1 MKNKLITFKATFVL
15 SGLKKTLL
23 FRADSKKR
31 AENILKTYFEL
42 YENTLD
48 ENTLEIEEVSENS
61 KEAIISNSIGHYIGD
76 GKSFIYSSKADKR
89 FSYIRKF
96 LELGFSEEDLKEMRE
111 KRLSRIRKNIFTNLN
126 EENSHQK
133 RLSYLKDINTCKYYK
148 DIKEDDDFDFTEDYC
163 ILHRPT
169 SNGKG
174 WVMIAPGERANNHY
188 TEDPVLVKFLYKKFK
203 VNEQV

>member
-15 SGLKKTLL
+15 SGLKKSLV

-31 AENILKTYFEL
+31 AENILKAYFE
-42 YENTLD
+42 LD

-61 KEAIISNSIGHYIGD
+61 KEAIISNSIGHYISD
-76 GKSFIYSSKADKR
+76 GKTFIFSSKADKR

-96 LELGFSEEDLKEMRE
+96 LELGFSEGDLKEMRE
-111 KRLSRIRKNIFTNLN
+111 KRLSRQRNNFILK
-126 EENSHQK
+126 EENLHQK
-133 RLSYLKDINTCKYYK
+133 RLSYLRYINTCKYYK

>member
-15 SGLKKTLL
+15 SGLKKSLV

-31 AENILKTYFEL
+31 AENILKAYFE
-42 YENTLD
+42 LD

-61 KEAIISNSIGHYIGD
+61 KEAIISNSIGHYISE
-76 GKSFIYSSKADKR
+76 GKTFIFSSKADKR

-96 LELGFSEEDLKEMRE
+96 LELGFSEGDLKKMRE
-111 KRLSRIRKNIFTNLN
+111 KRLSRQRNNFILK
-126 EENSHQK
+126 EENLHQK
-133 RLSYLKDINTCKYYK
+133 RLSYLRYINTCKYYK

>member
-15 SGLKKTLL
+15 SGLKKSLV

-31 AENILKTYFEL
+31 AENILKAYFE
-42 YENTLD
+42 LD

-61 KEAIISNSIGHYIGD
+61 KEAIISNSIGNYISD
-76 GKSFIYSSKADKR
+76 GKTFIFSSKADKR

-96 LELGFSEEDLKEMRE
+96 LELGFSEGDLKKMRE
-111 KRLSRIRKNIFTNLN
+111 KRLSRQRNNFILK
-126 EENSHQK
+126 EENLHQK
-133 RLSYLKDINTCKYYK
+133 RLSYLRYINTCKYYK

>member
-31 AENILKTYFEL
+31 AENILKAYFE
-42 YENTLD
+42 LD

-61 KEAIISNSIGHYIGD
+61 KEAIISNSIGNYISD
-76 GKSFIYSSKADKR
+76 GKTFIFSSKADKR

-96 LELGFSEEDLKEMRE
+96 LELGFSEGDLKEMRE
-111 KRLSRIRKNIFTNLN
+111 KRLSRQRNNFILR
-126 EENSHQK
+126 EENLHQK
-133 RLSYLKDINTCKYYK
+133 RLSYLRYINTCKFYK
-148 DIKEDDDFDFTEDYC
+148 DIKEDDFDFTEDYC

>member
-15 SGLKKTLL
+15 SGLKKSLV

-31 AENILKTYFEL
+31 AGEILKAYFE
-42 YENTLD
+42 LD

-61 KEAIISNSIGHYIGD
+61 KEAIISNSIGHYISD
-76 GKSFIYSSKADKR
+76 GKTFIFSSKADKR

-96 LELGFSEEDLKEMRE
+96 LELGFSEGDLKEMRE
-111 KRLSRIRKNIFTNLN
+111 KRLSRQRNNFILK
-126 EENSHQK
+126 EENLHQK
-133 RLSYLKDINTCKYYK
+133 RLSYLRYINTCKYYK

>member
-15 SGLKKTLL
+15 SGLKKSLV

-31 AENILKTYFEL
+31 AENILKAYFE
-42 YENTLD
+42 LD

-61 KEAIISNSIGHYIGD
+61 KEAIISNSIGNYISE
-76 GKSFIYSSKADKR
+76 GKTFIFSSKADKR

-96 LELGFSEEDLKEMRE
+96 LELGFSEGDLKEMRE
-111 KRLSRIRKNIFTNLN
+111 KRLSRQRNNFILK
-126 EENSHQK
+126 EENLHQK
-133 RLSYLKDINTCKYYK
+133 RLSYLRYINTCKYYK